1 MKRSAPALPNRLG
14 AALTAPRKAA
24 PVYLTAFFL
33 PVVLLGMLWL
43 VNGTWPFGTKMIL
56 AHDQWHQYYPFYLDL
71 RARLHSGASLLH
83 SWTTGMGTA
92 YLPLFAY
99 YLASPLNFV
108 AAILP
113 ESLAMP
119 WYNITVLCRI
129 GCAGLFCAVFLRQY
143 FQRRELSVAVFST
156 MYALCSFIMG
166 YYWNAIW
173 LDTVALLPL
182 VALGTFRLLRQKK
195 YVLYVASL
203 ALSIYCSYYVGLF
216 TCIFVLLLF
225 IGYNFVNWDDLGG
238 FWSRLFRI
246 ALFSALAI
254 GLTAAVTIPAFLG
267 LQATSSAVNKFPT
280 GLALNIAK
288 DKTWLGALDAFRQVI
303 SNTGAMITP
312 TSMEGLPNIY
322 CGVSTLVLAFL
333 YLFCRRIPLRERL
346 YSLFLL
352 LFFAASF
359 IFRQLDYVWHG
370 LHFPNM
376 LPYRFSFLWSF
387 VVIFMAFRAY
397 TQLERVRWYHLLL
410 LLIPLVPMVY
420 CVCAVQKAR
429 TIIATLIVI
438 ALVGA
443 GLLLYCR
450 RLIPKTALVLV
461 LCFIMVLESFSC
473 ALLGVETVG
482 FTTGDSYPSK
492 AEDVAVLVAQMNER
506 EQDNQDLWRAEVTTK
521 QTLNDG
527 TLLGYRGVSVFS
539 SAANAKVSQFT
550 QSIGMAASVAGNRYS
565 YQQADPFIN
574 MLLGLKY
581 LIDRDDRGLDAS
593 YFSKVATS
601 GQVSLWENE
610 AYLPLGFVVSDDAL
624 DYDAS
629 DVTGVPFDR
638 LNRLHKLMTGT
649 EDELYQRLETTE
661 AEAIGT
667 AELTRSTRTDYS
679 FTAEQNSEDDAL
691 AVSWDIP
698 YEAHLCIYS
707 KTTDCQDVVVFVN
720 GVRQYT
726 YSDKYGYLRWFG
738 RFAAGDRVSLRFR
751 PKAGKTGSVTLGAA
765 LFQSQVFDRTRAQLA
780 ETSMLTT
787 LVTDTEIEGAV
798 SVKEPGLLYLS
809 IPNDRGWQLFVD
821 DKPAKITPLGDAM
834 IACALDAGLH
844 TVRLEYEAP
853 GFNLGVKIS
862 VICLGV
868 FLALVVLAL
877 VMRLTTPPMDKITM
891 TLADPDRDLD
901 EEDEGEDL
909 TPYVPTHSADSVSL
923 PQDATMEVPRQSPTT
938 SMPPLDMT
946 QPIPRRADETDQDQ
960 ADAE

>member
-225 IGYNFVNWDDLGG
+225 IGYSFVNWDDLGG

-726 YSDKYGYLRWFG
+726 YSDKYGY
-738 RFAAGDRVSLRFR
+738 V
-751 PKAGKTGSVTLGAA
+751 PK
-765 LFQSQVFDRTRAQLA
+765 
-780 ETSMLTT
+780 
-787 LVTDTEIEGAV
+787 
-798 SVKEPGLLYLS
+798 PGL
-809 IPNDRGWQLFVD
+809 
-821 DKPAKITPLGDAM
+821 
-834 IACALDAGLH
+834 
-844 TVRLEYEAP
+844 
-853 GFNLGVKIS
+853 
-862 VICLGV
+862 
-868 FLALVVLAL
+868 
-877 VMRLTTPPMDKITM
+877 
-891 TLADPDRDLD
+891 
-901 EEDEGEDL
+901 
-909 TPYVPTHSADSVSL
+909 
-923 PQDATMEVPRQSPTT
+923 
-938 SMPPLDMT
+938 
-946 QPIPRRADETDQDQ
+946 
-960 ADAE
+960 